1 MARDRASKQA
11 PKEDGPKKG
20 RRRQVRPDDDAGRYG
35 NRLNGWIRQGA
46 QMLLLKPVV
55 WALCDIEV
63 HGLSHLSG
71 VSGPFVVVGNHS
83 SHLDTPLIFGSLP
96 RRLAQYMATGA
107 AADFFFNKWWKQAP
121 MSVFFNAFPVVRSRK
136 SPHQADVRQSAERPQ
151 KRIQQR
157 GQHGM
162 ARQLLG
168 QGVPLLIFPEGT
180 RSYTGAMGPWQPGV
194 AALCI
199 SQNVPAIPVA
209 LVGAYAAWPHS
220 QSHPP
225 VGHPSIHVVYG
236 PPMMPKPGEIAHQFN
251 ERVRRK
257 VIELHD
263 QTAMAYGMRTLAEYA
278 RVIAIEKAK
287 VGDPTPLNR
296 AAKRRGEPSGPLES

>member
-1 MARDRASKQA
+1 MAQEKNRFGKSK
-11 PKEDGPKKG
+11 P
-20 RRRQVRPDDDAGRYG
+20 RPESAGRYG
-35 NRLNGWIRQGA
+35 NRVNSWVRTGA
-46 QMLLLKPVV
+46 QMLLLKPAV
-55 WALCDIEV
+55 WSLCDVQV
-63 HGLSHLSG
+63 HGVSHLDA
-71 VSGPFVVVGNHS
+71 VSGPFIVVANHS

-96 RRLAQYMATGA
+96 RRLSQYMATGA

-121 MSVFFNAFPVVRSRK
+121 MSLFFNAFPVLRN
-136 SPHQADVRQSAERPQ
+136 RPPNKDALRPAGEQ
-151 KRIQQR
+151 DSGKKDKKEKPNRPAR

-209 LVGAYAAWPHS
+209 LVGAYAAWPHD

-225 VGHPSIHVVYG
+225 VGHPPIHVVYG
-236 PPMMPKPGEIAHQFN
+236 APMKPQPGEIAHQFN
-251 ERVRRK
+251 ERMRRR

-263 QTAMAYGMRTLAEYA
+263 QTAMAYGMRTLSEYA
-278 RVIAIEKAK
+278 RVVAIEKAK
-287 VGDPTPLNR
+287 VGDTTPLNR
-296 AAKRRGEPSGPLES
+296 AAKPRPRTD